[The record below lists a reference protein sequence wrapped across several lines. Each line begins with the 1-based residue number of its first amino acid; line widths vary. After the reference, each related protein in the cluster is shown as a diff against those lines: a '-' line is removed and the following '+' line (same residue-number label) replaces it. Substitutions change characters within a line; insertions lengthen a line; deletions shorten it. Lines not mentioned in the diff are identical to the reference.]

1 MMLELKFTKTIN
13 IKALYDEL
21 VKNGDFTAYDAIDEA
36 TLTDEDLTPEVT
48 EQIFTALAQEAHSRI
63 EKNKKVSKG

>member
-1 MMLELKFTKTIN
+1 MILELKFTKTIN

-21 VKNGDFTAYDAIDEA
+21 VKNGDFTAYDALDEA
-36 TLTDEDLTPEVT
+36 TLTDEELTPEIT

-63 EKNKKVSKG
+63 KGVSKS

>member
-1 MMLELKFTKTIN
+1 MLELTFTKSIN

-21 VKNGDFTAYDAIDEA
+21 VRDGDFTAYTAIDEA
-36 TLTDEDLTPEVT
+36 ALTDEELTPEVT

-63 EKNKKVSKG
+63 KRVSES

>member
-1 MMLELKFTKTIN
+1 MMLELTFTKSIN

-21 VKNGDFTAYDAIDEA
+21 VRDGDFTAYTAIDEA
-36 TLTDEDLTPEVT
+36 SLTDEELTPEIT

-63 EKNKKVSKG
+63 KRVSES

>member
-1 MMLELKFTKTIN
+1 MMLEIKFTKTIN

-21 VKNGDFTAYDAIDEA
+21 VRDGDFTAYSAIDEA
-36 TLTDEDLTPEVT
+36 ALTDEELTPEVT

-63 EKNKKVSKG
+63 KGASKS

>member
-1 MMLELKFTKTIN
+1 MMLELTFTKSIN

-21 VKNGDFTAYDAIDEA
+21 VRDGDFTAYTAIDEA
-36 TLTDEDLTPEVT
+36 ALTDEELTPEVT

-63 EKNKKVSKG
+63 KRVSES